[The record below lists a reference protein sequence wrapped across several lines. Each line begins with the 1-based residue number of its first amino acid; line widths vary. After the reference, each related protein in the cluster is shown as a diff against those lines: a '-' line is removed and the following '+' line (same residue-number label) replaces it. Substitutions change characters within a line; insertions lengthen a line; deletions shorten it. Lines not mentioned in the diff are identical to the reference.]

1 MDREPDPDHRP
12 DGTEPSPP
20 AGSPSDESML
30 PPPEGTLPGER
41 RIPPPRPRRGLLIAI
56 GVVVL
61 VLIAAG
67 TWAFVALRGTED
79 VLVQVVPGDASVYLT
94 AYLDPSAGQK
104 LAVRSLLEKF
114 PQTEDQQ
121 QVDDVLDQAI
131 NDGLG
136 DFGLESEDIR
146 VWIGSQVGVAVWIT
160 ADAEPSIAFLAVTKD
175 EDAAQRSLIKIRAA
189 AEDAGVT
196 WEDEEHEGVTI
207 AVDRSGIFDAE
218 QAYALV
224 EDTVVFANSS
234 EAVRRIIDT
243 GRGVR
248 ASLETSAAFTAST
261 DPLSEDRLGLLY
273 VNAGSLV
280 EEFASVLPT
289 GTAGADAIPFAD
301 ALIGVGGTLTAHS
314 DGVAAEFH
322 VAIDQSQLTQEERAT
337 LGVAHENET
346 LAFTPQDAFGLINF
360 SGFDQTL
367 PPQLDAVRG
376 LDPTFDEIDQ
386 QLGISE
392 IVEHL
397 SGDVGLEVGP
407 SELGPVEGAVLIGTD
422 DDEAMQ
428 AFLDRLSTFIVQEVA
443 GPIPPEFVVERTT
456 EKYQDTT
463 ITTYQVPGLASLG
476 VAPAYAVSDG
486 MAIVA
491 SFPQEVRD
499 ILDAKSGGDDIRSAP
514 RYRQVI
520 GRLDD
525 PNITLQY
532 LDVGAIVQAIG
543 DALPP
548 SEQQQFDAEVGQNI
562 EPLKGFGA
570 TVLADNRLISL
581 RLFVLIE

>member
-1 MDREPDPDHRP
+1 MDREPDPDQRP
-12 DGTEPSPP
+12 DDPEPSPP
-20 AGSPSDESML
+20 AGFPSDESMP
-30 PPPEGTLPGER
+30 PPPEGALPGEGP
-41 RIPPPRPRRGLLIAI
+41 IPPPRPRRGLLIAI

-61 VLIAAG
+61 VLIGAG

-79 VLVQVVPGDASVYLT
+79 VLVQTVPEDASVYVT

-121 QVDDVLDQAI
+121 QVNDVLDQAI

-146 VWIGSQVGVAVWIT
+146 AWIGSQVGVALWIT
-160 ADAEPSIAFLAVTKD
+160 ADAEPTIAFLAKSKD
-175 EDAAQRSLIKIRAA
+175 DDAAQRSLSRIRAA
-189 AEDAGVT
+189 ADAAGVT

-224 EDTVVFANSS
+224 DDTVVFANSS
-234 EAVRRIIDT
+234 AAVRRIIDT
-243 GRGVR
+243 GKGVR
-248 ASLETSAAFTAST
+248 ASLETSQAFTAST

-273 VNAGSLV
+273 VNVGSLV
-280 EEFASVLPT
+280 DEFASALPAE
-289 GTAGADAIPFAD
+289 TAGADAIPFAD
-301 ALIGVGGTLTAHS
+301 ALIGLGGTLSARS

-322 VAIDQSQLTQEERAT
+322 VAIDQSQLTEEERAT
-337 LGVAHENET
+337 LGAPHENET
-346 LAFTPQDAFGLINF
+346 LAFTPQDAYGLITF
-360 SGFDQTL
+360 TGFDQAV
-367 PPQLDAVRG
+367 PAQLDAARE
-376 LDPTFDEIDQ
+376 LDPTFDQVDR

-392 IVEHL
+392 IAEHL

-407 SELGPVEGAVLIGTD
+407 SELGPVEGAILIGTD

-428 AFLDRLSTFIVQEVA
+428 AFLDRLAPFIVQEVF
-443 GPIPPEFVVERTT
+443 GPIPPESAVSPTT
-456 EKYQDTT
+456 QDYQGTT

-476 VAPAYAVSDG
+476 VAPAYAVSNG
-486 MAIVA
+486 MAILA

-499 ILDAKSGGDDIRSAP
+499 ILDARAGGDDVRSAQ

-520 GRLDD
+520 SRLDD

-532 LDVGAIVQAIG
+532 LDVEAIVQAIG

-548 SEQQQFDAEVGQNI
+548 SERQPFEAEVGQDI
-562 EPLKGFGA
+562 EPLKAFGL
-570 TVLADNRLISL
+570 TVLATDDLISL
-581 RLFVLIE
+581 RLFAVIE